1 MRKIIVFSVVVLF
14 FNIISYSSIADSGPE
29 LEVGVFGASLL
40 TGLKQAGFV
49 IFNNGDDVILDI
61 TYTFKVEGGFDSS
74 INKIISGHEEKL
86 NSNSALLQPIQT
98 INGFGLVTLS
108 IEASSSNAG
117 SSEETMKG
125 FQIGPYTI
133 TQTYVL
139 AWL

>member
-1 MRKIIVFSVVVLF
+1 MRKIIVFSVVVLL

-40 TGLKQAGFV
+40 TGLKRAGFV

-61 TYTFKVEGGFDSS
+61 TYTFKVEGGFDNS